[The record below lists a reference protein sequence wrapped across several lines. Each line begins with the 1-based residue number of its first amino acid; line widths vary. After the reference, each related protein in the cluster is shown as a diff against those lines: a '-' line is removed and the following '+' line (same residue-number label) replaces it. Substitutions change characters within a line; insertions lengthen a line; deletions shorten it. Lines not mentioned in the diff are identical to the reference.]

1 MTTPQDGSTRSINV
15 SGGTINGIVQTGDNS
30 RADMVQHIGVPATE
44 TPELAQLR
52 QAVEELRLR
61 LRALD
66 PGELPA
72 GAAADAESALAEM
85 EEAVPASGEADEP
98 ARGRVRRAFY
108 AVSGAL
114 ASVAGLAEAVESLR
128 AASAPWF

>member
-1 MTTPQDGSTRSINV
+1 MTIPQDGSTRSVNV
-15 SGGTINGIVQTGDNS
+15 SGGTVNGIIQTGDNS
-30 RADMVQHIGVPATE
+30 QADMVQHVGVRATE

-52 QAVEELRLR
+52 QAVEELRLQ
-61 LRALD
+61 LRAFA
-66 PGELPA
+66 PGELPP

-85 EEAVPASGEADEP
+85 EEALPSSDEADEP

-114 ASVAGLAEAVESLR
+114 ASVAALTEAVETLR
-128 AASAPWF
+128 RASAPWF